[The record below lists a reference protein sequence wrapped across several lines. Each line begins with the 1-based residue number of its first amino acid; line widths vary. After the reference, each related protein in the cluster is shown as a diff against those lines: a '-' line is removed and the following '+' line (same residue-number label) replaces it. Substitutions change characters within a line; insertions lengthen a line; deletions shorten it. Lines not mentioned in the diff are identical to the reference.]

1 MYSRKHPH
9 NLIILGL
16 WVRFSASTLQRFF
29 RANRCT
35 AYQYMRV
42 SSVCLSN
49 QSLFPA
55 FGCHGRVAATQ
66 HAVAVSVRLSLGA
79 RTCERTCYP
88 APSSSPCSVAHESP
102 GVQTV
107 AISVG
112 VGTACTLYEPL
123 VVLEALAL
131 TASITI
137 SLTLYTFWAA
147 RKGLTFQKWGPMLFT
162 CAPLWSFSDSRLFAA
177 LATVCM
183 TPALRAGSLPRTG
196 ARCVQL
202 CALISLTPAF

>member
-1 MYSRKHPH
+1 M
-9 NLIILGL
+9 
-16 WVRFSASTLQRFF
+16 
-29 RANRCT
+29 
-35 AYQYMRV
+35 
-42 SSVCLSN
+42 
-49 QSLFPA
+49 
-55 FGCHGRVAATQ
+55 
-66 HAVAVSVRLSLGA
+66 
-79 RTCERTCYP
+79 
-88 APSSSPCSVAHESP
+88 
-102 GVQTV
+102 
-107 AISVG
+107 G

-162 CAPLWSFSDSRLFAA
+162 CAPLWSCSDLRLFTA
-177 LATVCM
+177 LVTVCM
-183 TPALRAGSLPRTG
+183 TLALCTGSPPRMC